1 MSGPASF
8 TRDIF
13 AKYGAALAFPDYRIM
28 WTASLSAGTAAWALI
43 VARGW
48 FIYQANE
55 RSSDVAIVTFSALLP
70 ALIVPPIVGVYAD
83 RLDRKKILAA
93 SYAANL
99 AANLLLAALGFAD
112 ILGVTEMLGLPPLLG
127 LWQVVVLSIVNGA
140 ARYTQMTVSQALAAN
155 LVPRNVLLNALSL
168 NRATNQFSRLVGA
181 AAVTPILAVVGAP
194 FAFLVCTGLYGVGWF
209 LTMRIKTVSTGTAKA
224 GESFFSNLAG
234 GFRYIRTQPL
244 IMMVI
249 VMVCFHC
256 SLTMGFESTLPA
268 FARQRLGSTE
278 MFGVLMTAVGV
289 GSLFGSIYVGGISS
303 ALLRGRLLL
312 VTGVLSGFGQ
322 VMLSFAPD
330 IAFAYVAAVLMGA
343 TQAAFMTLGEAITQA
358 VADDGYRGRVASVNT
373 MSFQGLMAVM
383 NLSNGVMSDI
393 VGPQLVLVATGSA
406 FMLIMLGGFLV
417 ATSRDIYVN
426 GIPDRAMTT
435 AQGA

>member
-1 MSGPASF
+1 MAGPASV

-13 AKYGAALAFPDYRIM
+13 ARYGAALAFPDYRTM
-28 WTASLSAGTAAWALI
+28 WTAGLSAGTAAWALI

-48 FIYQANE
+48 YIYQANE

-99 AANLLLAALGFAD
+99 AANLVLAILGF
-112 ILGVTEMLGLPPLLG
+112 LNMLGL
-127 LWQVVVLSIVNGA
+127 WEVVALSIVNGS

-194 FAFLVCTGLYGVGWF
+194 VAFLVGTALYGVGWF
-209 LTMRIKTVSTGTAKA
+209 LTMRIKTVSTGTATAKE
-224 GESFFSNLAG
+224 GFLSSLGG
-234 GFRYIRTQPL
+234 GFAYIRTQPL

-256 SLTMGFESTLPA
+256 SLTMGFESVIPA
-268 FARQRLGSTE
+268 FAKQRLGSTE

-303 ALLRGRLLL
+303 ALVRGRLLL
-312 VTGVLSGFGQ
+312 VTGVLSGLGQ
-322 VMLSFAPD
+322 VMLSFSPD
-330 IAFAYVAAVLMGA
+330 IVFAYVAAVLMGG

-358 VADDGYRGRVASVNT
+358 VADDGYRGRIASVNT

-383 NLSNGVMSDI
+383 NLSNGVMSDL
-393 VGPQLVLVATGSA
+393 VGPQVVLVATGST

-426 GIPDRAMTT
+426 GIPDRAMP
-435 AQGA
+435 AAHGA